1 MSWTFIVCR
10 NNMVETSKV
19 FTYYFEGEKY
29 TDKFLMD
36 NFSVAKEN
44 LTKYRENE
52 SYNNQIVTVGLY
64 KSFR

>member
-29 TDKFLMD
+29 TDQFLMD

-44 LTKYRENE
+44 LPKYRENE

-64 KSFR
+64 KSCR

>member
-29 TDKFLMD
+29 TDQFLMD
-36 NFSVAKEN
+36 NFSVTKEN
-44 LTKYRENE
+44 LPKYRENE

-64 KSFR
+64 KSCR

>member
-1 MSWTFIVCR
+1 
-10 NNMVETSKV
+10 MVETSKV

-29 TDKFLMD
+29 TDQFLMD

-44 LTKYRENE
+44 LPKYRENE